1 MFFPKKGPGPPP
13 PLLSISDGYVVE
25 EGIREVSPIR
35 DGQIK
40 WATVARFA
48 TPSKCDGGGGGGGG
62 GGAEKWGTTTPD
74 RRGCAAGEY
83 GPVKRLDI
91 VRRYRV
97 RPRAVRRQGGELVF
111 RFS

>member
-13 PLLSISDGYVVE
+13 SISDGYVVE

-48 TPSKCDGGGGGGGG
+48 TPSKCDGGGGG
-62 GGAEKWGTTTPD
+62 AEKWGTTTPD

-83 GPVKRLDI
+83 GRT
-91 VRRYRV
+91 
-97 RPRAVRRQGGELVF
+97 RQTSGH
-111 RFS
+111 R